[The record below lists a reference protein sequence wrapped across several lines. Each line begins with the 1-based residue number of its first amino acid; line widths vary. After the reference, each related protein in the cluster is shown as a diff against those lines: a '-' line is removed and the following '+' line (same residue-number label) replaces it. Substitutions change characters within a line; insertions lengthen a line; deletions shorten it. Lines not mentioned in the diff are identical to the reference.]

1 MILQKETIALFEN
14 NEIRR
19 ERYNEERMF
28 SVVDIVNILSSSQS
42 KDKWAYRR
50 KLKQRLDAE
59 WSEIVTNCHELKFL
73 AADNKKYPGDAANT
87 KTILRII
94 QSIPSPNAEPMKQR
108 LASLWNERVEE
119 TNDPELWMQR
129 SRERAI
135 EVYKNRWM
143 DDTEIKQRL
152 EWIDVRHDYTD
163 ELKKR
168 WISKW
173 FEYALLTNISYNR
186 SGKSAKEYRNH
197 KWLIKWDSLRDHMSS
212 MEMILTWLSEEA
224 WKEIVK
230 SKNSQWFNEVQD
242 SLTKWAEVAKKAK
255 ESLENQLW
263 KSILDT
269 DNRLTDK
276 QRVLRDKAKSQEN
289 LGYNKN

>member
-19 ERYNEERMF
+19 VRYNEERWF
-28 SVVDIVNILSSSQS
+28 SVVDIVSVLSQS
-42 KDKWAYRR
+42 KQPSRYWTELRTQIFER
-50 KLKQRLDAE
+50 E
-59 WSEIVTNCHELKFL
+59 WSTDLFGKIEKLKFL
-73 AADNKKYPGDAANT
+73 ASDNKKYPWDWANT

-94 QSIPSPNAEPMKQR
+94 QSIPSPNAESMKQR

-119 TNDPELWMQR
+119 SNDPELWMQR

-143 DDTEIKQRL
+143 SDVEIKQRL

-186 SGKSAKEYRNH
+186 YGKSAKEYRDH
-197 KWLIKWDSLRDHMSS
+197 KWLIKWDNLRDHMTS
-212 MEMILTWLSEEA
+212 MEMLLTWLSEEA
-224 WKEIVK
+224 WKEIIK
-230 SKNSQWFNEVQD
+230 SKNAQWFNEVQN
-242 SLTKWAEVAKKAK
+242 SLIKWADVAKKAK
-255 ESLENQLW
+255 ESLEGNLW
-263 KSILDT
+263 KSILAT

-276 QRVLRDKAKSQEN
+276 QRVLRDKVIEQEK
-289 LGYNKN
+289 LD